1 MTLGMLT
8 LAMRPYG
15 GEKDNEAIARLFN
28 TCAAFERVDR
38 WLSVNEVRLAFE
50 MPSFDP
56 TRDIRLWED
65 AEGNLI
71 GIGGMRILESAE
83 EIDGSFW
90 FRVHPNACNSELGRQ
105 IIAWGE
111 QRMREVD
118 RKPGVC
124 VRLRAGSRDDL
135 SDRITLLESCGFK
148 SERFLLDMEMSLFA
162 TFPQPQFP
170 EGFTLRNSQ
179 GEQDSEAWIEMR
191 NQSFIDHWNYH
202 VWTVERYR
210 HFLTDPHYK
219 PDLDL
224 IAVAPDGT
232 LAAFCLCHIN
242 PEQNQQIGRKDG
254 WINLLGTR
262 RGFRRIGLGR
272 AMLLAG
278 LHQLKAAGMATAKLG
293 VDADNPNG
301 ALQLYESVGFHKVH
315 TNISYFKQI

>member
-1 MTLGMLT
+1 MLT
-8 LAMRPYG
+8 LTMRSYG
-15 GEKDNEAIARLFN
+15 GEKDNEAIAHLFN
-28 TCAAFERVDR
+28 TCAAFDRVDR
-38 WLSVNEVRLAFE
+38 WISVNEVRLAFE
-50 MPSFDP
+50 MPSFDR
-56 TRDIRLWED
+56 TRDMRLWED

-71 GIGGMRILESAE
+71 GIGGMRILESGA

-90 FRVHPNACNSELGRQ
+90 FRIHPKVRGSELGKQ

-111 QRMREVD
+111 QRMREVE
-118 RKPGVC
+118 RQPGV
-124 VRLRAGSRDDL
+124 RAKLVCGSRDDNRL
-135 SDRITLLESCGFK
+135 RIALLESCRFTA
-148 SERFLLDMEMSLFA
+148 ERFLFDMEKSLLE
-162 TFPQPQFP
+162 PLSESQFP
-170 EGFTLRNSQ
+170 ESFTLRNSK

-219 PDLDL
+219 PELDL

-232 LAAFCLCHIN
+232 FVAFCLCHIN
-242 PEQNQQIGRKDG
+242 PEQNEQIGRKDG
-254 WINLLGTR
+254 WIYSLGTR

-278 LHQLKAAGMATAKLG
+278 LHQLKAAGMETAKLG

-301 ALQLYESVGFHKVH
+301 ALQLYESVGFRKIHS
-315 TNISYFKQI
+315 NISYFKYV